1 MAWQPRAAPADPI
14 AHEISLVDKVEVP
27 LKSVVTA
34 LIVLVHLS
42 APSAAAA
49 HGVLHGFVDET
60 VVSGLSLPVAF
71 TTLPDGRVL
80 IAEKAG
86 VVRIVSGGRLLPDAF
101 IDLRARV
108 NDYWDRGLLGLAA
121 DPAFAQNGFVYLFY
135 VHEDDPFTYSGPKT
149 SRLVR
154 VTAVGDEADPA
165 TEVMLIGG
173 IPADSPSH
181 NGGALRFGPDGA
193 LWITTGDASSFN
205 AVDTRALRTQQLDSL
220 AGKLLRVGTDGR
232 GLAGN
237 PFWNGDADAVRS
249 KVYAYGFRNP
259 FRLTFRP
266 GTGRP
271 YIADVGANDWEEVN
285 AVVRGGN
292 HGWPCVEGP
301 LPQAGYQAL
310 AECQALYAQGA
321 SAVSL
326 PIVTYPHVP
335 GTASVTGG
343 AFYTGTAFPDS
354 YRGAYFFGDFSR
366 GALHY
371 VSIDGADAVAGPIK
385 GFGTGIDGVVD
396 VQTDP
401 SGLLYLSVTAG
412 EMRRIRYVPDT
423 GPRQTLYLSD
433 ATSMVTSATNGSGPI
448 ELDRSH
454 GGPLAGDGGLLTL
467 GGESYAKGLG
477 VLAPSDIRVA
487 LGGVCT
493 SFTATVGVDD
503 ATRGGGS
510 VTFEVWLDGARVV
523 ASGLVRG
530 GSAPLSGTLDVT
542 GRQELRLVVTDGGDG
557 SAGDQADWAEA
568 RLECTRAGGD
578 TVPPVVVSTSPGDG
592 AVAVG
597 TNTTVSA
604 VMSEDLRASSVG
616 AGALTVVD
624 AATSVATAGAISY
637 DAASRR
643 VVFQPQTP
651 LAPGALYRV
660 TMAAGI
666 VADAAGNTVVAS
678 TVWTFTTAALVT
690 NQAPLPVI
698 SAPATGAT
706 FAVGDL
712 IAFSGS
718 ATDAEDGAVPP
729 GALRWTVSIRH
740 CPGGVCHTH
749 PLVATGG
756 SGGTLVAPEHG
767 PDSFLVVTFTATDS
781 GGRSTSVSREVR
793 PRLVSVTLRTEPPGL
808 PVIFGE
814 LRRLSPATF
823 DAVVG
828 SRINVAILTPQQS
841 LAFTGW
847 ASGRAAQHVLT
858 IGEYDSADTA
868 RFAPAPGVH
877 YLSDLQWASATNGAG
892 PVERDRGHGGGA
904 SGDGPP
910 IALAGVTY
918 AKGLGVLASSDIRV
932 ALGGACTAFAA
943 RVGIDDDVQGGGSVI
958 AGVLVDGRPVWVS
971 GRLSGVMSPVPVV
984 VDVTGAS
991 ELALVVLDAGD
1002 GNVNDEADWAD
1013 ARVTCAGPG
1022 AAPPAPPAVMSALA
1036 AGNTVGLWWTR
1047 VPGATSY
1054 RLEASSAAGRVDLA
1068 TLDLADN
1075 LFTAAVPAGAYWVRV
1090 RSMNAWGTSAPSPEV
1105 LVVVDGSTASPG
1117 PVTDLVA
1124 QVQGERVTLAWS
1136 PPVSGGLPMEYVID
1150 AGADVNGLRP
1160 VVRTARPTFVAGGV
1174 PPGRYIVRVRALNT
1188 AGSGAGGSIVTVVVP

>member
-1 MAWQPRAAPADPI
+1 MY
-14 AHEISLVDKVEVP
+14 SLRR
-27 LKSVVTA
+27 LA
-34 LIVLVHLS
+34 VLTLVWL
-42 APSAAAA
+42 ACASAAAA
-49 HGVLHGFVDET
+49 HGVLHGFVDEAVT
-60 VVSGLSLPVAF
+60 SGLSLPVAF

-86 VVRIVSGGRLLPDAF
+86 VVRIVSGGHLLPDAF
-101 IDLRARV
+101 IDLRAHV

-154 VTAVGDEADPA
+154 VTAMGDEADPA
-165 TEVMLIGG
+165 TEVVLIGG

-321 SAVSL
+321 GAVAL
-326 PIVTYPHVP
+326 PLVTYPHVP

-343 AFYTGTAFPDS
+343 VFYTGTAFPDL

-366 GALHY
+366 GSLHY
-371 VSIDGADAVAGPIK
+371 VSIDGADAAAGPIR

-396 VQTDP
+396 VQADA

-412 EMRRIRYVPDT
+412 ELRRVRFVPET
-423 GPRQTLYLSD
+423 GPRQTVYLSD

-448 ELDRSH
+448 EIDRSH

-493 SFTATVGVDD
+493 SFTATVGVDE

-510 VTFEVWLDGARVV
+510 VTFEVWLDGVRVV
-523 ASGLVRG
+523 ASGVVRG

-568 RLECTRAGGD
+568 RLECTRPGGD
-578 TVPPVVVSTSPGDG
+578 TVPPVVVATTPGAG
-592 AVAVG
+592 AVAVD
-597 TNTTVSA
+597 TNATVSA
-604 VMSEDLRASSVG
+604 AMSEDLQAASVG
-616 AGALTVVD
+616 VGALVLEHV
-624 AATSVATAGAISY
+624 ATSAVVAGGASY
-637 DAASRR
+637 DLATRR

-651 LAPGALYRV
+651 LAPGALYRA
-660 TMAAGI
+660 TIGAGA
-666 VADAAGNTVVAS
+666 VADAAGNTIVAAAI
-678 TVWTFTTAALVT
+678 WTFTTVSPVT
-690 NQAPLPVI
+690 NQAPVPTML
-698 SAPATGAT
+698 APAVGAT
-706 FAVGDL
+706 FAVGDV
-712 IAFSGS
+712 IAFAGS
-718 ATDAEDGAVPP
+718 ATDAEDGALAPA
-729 GALRWTVSIRH
+729 ALHWAISVRH

-749 PLVATGG
+749 PLTTASG
-756 SGGTLVAPEHG
+756 SSGTVVAPEHG
-767 PDSFLVVTFTATDS
+767 ADSYLVVTLTATDS
-781 GGRSTSVSREVR
+781 GGRSASMAREIR
-793 PRLVSVTLRTEPPGL
+793 PRLVSVTLRTDPPGL

-814 LRRLSPATF
+814 SRALSPATF
-823 DAVVG
+823 AAVVG
-828 SRINVAILTPQQS
+828 SHMTVATLSPQHSLT
-841 LAFTGW
+841 FTSW
-847 ASGRAAQHVLT
+847 ASGRPRQHAIT
-858 IGEYDSADTA
+858 IGAADHVDTA
-868 RFAPAPGVH
+868 RFVAPPGVS
-877 YLSDLQWASATNGAG
+877 YVSDLQWTSATNGAG
-892 PVERDRGHGGGA
+892 PVERDRSHGDA
-904 SGDGPP
+904 AAGDGGP
-910 IALAGVTY
+910 LTLRGVTY
-918 AKGLGVLASSDIRV
+918 AKGLGVLADADLRV
-932 ALGGACTAFAA
+932 GVGEACTAFAA
-943 RVGIDDDVQGGGSVI
+943 TLGIDDDVQGGGSVF
-958 AGVLVDGRPVWVS
+958 AGVFTDGRLAWVS
-971 GRLSGVMSPVPVV
+971 PLLTGVSAPVPVA
-984 VDVTGAS
+984 VDLTGVAELRLVT
-991 ELALVVLDAGD
+991 VNAGD
-1002 GNVNDEADWAD
+1002 GSVNDEVDWAD

-1022 AAPPAPPAVMSALA
+1022 AAPPAAPAAMSALA
-1036 AGNTVGLWWTR
+1036 AGNTVGLWWTP
-1047 VPGATSY
+1047 VAGATAY
-1054 RLEASSAAGRVDLA
+1054 RLEAGSASGLADLA
-1068 TLDLADN
+1068 TLELGDHVFA
-1075 LFTAAVPAGAYWVRV
+1075 AAVPPGAYWVRV
-1090 RSMNAWGTSAPSPEV
+1090 RALNAWSSSPPSPDAR
-1105 LVVVDGSTASPG
+1105 VVVDAATTIPAVPG
-1117 PVTDLVA
+1117 ALAAEIRGHTVA
-1124 QVQGERVTLAWS
+1124 LTWS
-1136 PPVSGGLPMEYVID
+1136 PPPSGGLPAEYIVE
-1150 AGADVNGLRP
+1150 AGFDINALMPVARTTRP
-1160 VVRTARPTFVAGGV
+1160 ALVAAGV
-1174 PPGRYIVRVRALNT
+1174 PPGTYVVRVRATNA
-1188 AGSGAGGSIVTVVVP
+1188 AGTSEAGPVVTVVVP

>member
-1 MAWQPRAAPADPI
+1 MDFLRRLAVLTLAWLAC
-14 AHEISLVDKVEVP
+14 V
-27 LKSVVTA
+27 SVA
-34 LIVLVHLS
+34 S
-42 APSAAAA
+42 A
-49 HGVLHGFVDET
+49 HGVLQGFVDES

-154 VTAVGDEADPA
+154 VTAMGDEADPA
-165 TEVMLIGG
+165 TEVVLIGG

-232 GLAGN
+232 GLADN
-237 PFWNGDADAVRS
+237 PFWNGNADAVRS

-321 SAVSL
+321 GVVSL
-326 PIVTYPHVP
+326 PLVAYPHVP

-343 AFYTGTAFPDS
+343 AFYTGTAFPDR

-371 VSIDGADAVAGPIK
+371 VSIDGADGVAGPIK
-385 GFGTGIDGVVD
+385 GFGTGIEGVVD
-396 VQTDP
+396 VQADA
-401 SGLLYLSVTAG
+401 SGLVYLSVTAG
-412 EMRRIRYVPDT
+412 ELRRVRYVPET

-448 ELDRSH
+448 EIDRSH
-454 GGPLAGDGGLLTL
+454 GGPAAGDGGLLTL
-467 GGESYAKGLG
+467 SGESYAKGLG

-493 SFTATVGVDD
+493 SFTATVGVDE
-503 ATRGGGS
+503 AARGSGS
-510 VTFEVWLDGARVV
+510 VTVEVWLDGARVV
-523 ASGLVRG
+523 ASGIVRG

-557 SAGDQADWAEA
+557 SAGDHTDWAEA
-568 RLECTRAGGD
+568 RLECTRPGGD

-592 AVAVG
+592 AVAVAA
-597 TNTTVSA
+597 NTSVSA
-604 VMSEDLRASSVG
+604 AMSEDLRASSVG
-616 AGALTVVD
+616 AGALVVEHV
-624 AATSVATAGAISY
+624 ATSAVVAGGVSY
-637 DAASRR
+637 DAATRR
-643 VVFQPQTP
+643 VVFQPLAP
-651 LAPGALYRV
+651 LAPGAVYRV
-660 TMAAGI
+660 TLGAGG
-666 VADAAGNTVVAS
+666 VADPAGNTLVAS
-678 TVWTFTTAALVT
+678 TTWTFTTAALVT
-690 NQAPLPVI
+690 NEAPVPTML
-698 SAPATGAT
+698 APAVGAT
-706 FAVGDL
+706 FAVGDV
-712 IAFSGS
+712 ITFSGS

-729 GALRWTVSIRH
+729 GALRWTISIRH
-740 CPGGVCHTH
+740 CPGDVCHTH

-767 PDSFLVVTFTATDS
+767 PDSFLVATLTATDG
-781 GGRSTSVSREVR
+781 GGRSASVSREIH
-793 PRLVSVTLRTEPPGL
+793 PRLISVTLRTEPPGL

-814 LRRLSPATF
+814 SRRLSPAAF
-823 DAVVG
+823 EAVVG

-858 IGEYDSADTA
+858 IGDDDITDTA

-877 YLSDLQWASATNGAG
+877 YLSDLQWASASNGAG
-892 PVERDRGHGGGA
+892 PVERDRSHGGA
-904 SGDGPP
+904 AAGDGPP
-910 IALAGVTY
+910 ITLGGVTY
-918 AKGLGVLASSDIRV
+918 AKGLGVLAGSDIRV
-932 ALGGACTAFAA
+932 ALGGSCTAFAA
-943 RVGIDDDVQGGGSVI
+943 RVGIDDDVQGGGSVV

-971 GRLSGVMSPVPVV
+971 GRMSGIMAPVPVV
-984 VDVTGAS
+984 VDVSGAS
-991 ELALVVLDAGD
+991 ELALVVVDAGD
-1002 GNVNDEADWAD
+1002 GNISDEVDWAD
-1013 ARVTCAGPG
+1013 ARMTCTGPG

-1036 AGNTVGLWWTR
+1036 AGTSVGLWWTP
-1047 VPGATSY
+1047 VPGATRY

-1068 TLDLADN
+1068 VLDVADN
-1075 LFTAAVPAGAYWVRV
+1075 SFTAAVPAGAYWVRV

-1105 LVVVDGSTASPG
+1105 LVVVDGTTAPPG
-1117 PVTDLVA
+1117 PVTDLTA
-1124 QVQGERVTLAWS
+1124 DVQGHRVTLVWS
-1136 PPVSGGLPMEYVID
+1136 PPVSGGLPVEYAID
-1150 AGADVNGLRP
+1150 AGADVDSLVPVARTTRP
-1160 VVRTARPTFVAGGV
+1160 ALVATGV
-1174 PPGRYIVRVRALNT
+1174 PAGTYMVRVRATNV
-1188 AGSGAGGSIVTVVVP
+1188 AGSSAAGPIVTVVVP